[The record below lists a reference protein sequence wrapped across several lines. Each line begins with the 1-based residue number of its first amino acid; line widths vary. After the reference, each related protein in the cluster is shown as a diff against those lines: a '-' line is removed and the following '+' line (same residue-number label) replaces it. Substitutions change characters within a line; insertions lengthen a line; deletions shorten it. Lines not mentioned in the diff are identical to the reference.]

1 MKKKIALIATISVL
15 SLSGC
20 TFFDKVVGFFKKD
33 KKIDVVVEEPII
45 RDDET
50 EEKKQI
56 GEFYGGVVNSGKYVG
71 YEFSKSQSDLVKPT
85 SGVGEINIV
94 AFNDFHGSVLE
105 KGYETGLKQLGSYFK
120 TKSKEQNTLILDQ
133 GDTWQGSFESNY
145 KYGAIVQDVFN
156 YAGVSLRTLG
166 NHDFDWGLNHL
177 METNNRK
184 LGDDYIPVLGSNVF
198 DYKDGRNG
206 KLQQSQYG
214 KEYATFVLDNG
225 IKVGIVGV
233 IGESQITSICSQ
245 LVDTVCFTNHI
256 QKIKDISDFLRTDK
270 NCDIVIASTHESSA
284 NMTGYGLAGI
294 SPKTNKRYTDLVL
307 SGHAHYQ
314 QEYTENGVKFVQWDS
329 NGETTGTIKLK
340 YNFATNTVSD
350 NYTNVS
356 TYNKHYLNV
365 YYPEI
370 DSTIEKMVDDYLE
383 ETEPIASEVLNSN
396 FTGQWDTSTLGRL
409 MSESIYN
416 SVKNA
421 GISVDFAVCNYARDS
436 FSSNEFTYGD
446 LYKCFPFDNQII
458 LMDVSSDRSCNSI
471 SHNQSYR
478 EDTSKIPS
486 PGFTYRIAVIDY
498 IGLHQNENRQYYY
511 FPDATNLE
519 VYKVDGEPLIYRNIL
534 KDYLKANSAAT
545 FDASN
550 YNNSNPHFSF

>member
-33 KKIDVVVEEPII
+33 KKIDVVVEEPIA

-71 YEFSKSQSDLVKPT
+71 YEFSKSQSDLVRPT

-307 SGHAHYQ
+307 SGHAHYE

-350 NYTNVS
+350 NETNVS

-370 DSTIEKMVDDYLE
+370 DSTIKKMVDDYIE

-478 EDTSKIPS
+478 EDTSKTPS

-498 IGLHQNENRQYYY
+498 IGLHQNENRQYDY

>member
-33 KKIDVVVEEPII
+33 KKIDVVVEEPIV

-94 AFNDFHGSVLE
+94 AVNDFHGSVLE
-105 KGYETGLKQLGSYFK
+105 KDYETGLKQLGSYFK

-350 NYTNVS
+350 NDTNVS

-478 EDTSKIPS
+478 EDTSKTPS

-498 IGLHQNENRQYYY
+498 IGLHQNENRQYDY

>member
-33 KKIDVVVEEPII
+33 KKIDVVVEEPIV

-71 YEFSKSQSDLVKPT
+71 YEFSKSQSDLVRPT

-307 SGHAHYQ
+307 SGHAHYE

-350 NYTNVS
+350 NETNVS

-370 DSTIEKMVDDYLE
+370 DSTIKKMVDDYIE

-478 EDTSKIPS
+478 EDTSKTPS

-498 IGLHQNENRQYYY
+498 IGLHQNENRQYDY

>member
-1 MKKKIALIATISVL
+1 MKKKIALLATISVL

-33 KKIDVVVEEPII
+33 KKIDVVVEEPIV

-56 GEFYGGVVNSGKYVG
+56 GEFYGGVVNSSKYVG
-71 YEFSKSQSDLVKPT
+71 YEFSKSHSDLVKPT

-184 LGDDYIPVLGSNVF
+184 LGDDYIPVLGANVF

-350 NYTNVS
+350 NDTNVS

-478 EDTSKIPS
+478 EDTSKTPS

-498 IGLHQNENRQYYY
+498 VGLHQNENRQYDY